1 MRNLTF
7 FKSLALTLGLLL
19 SALFPASY
27 VWAHGGASVDTDQCR
42 IFVGPHL
49 VHFTAYQPNLTGSAE
64 FCGAI
69 PELGTTI
76 MVFDYEGKALRN
88 MTVEVEFTKEPEGT
102 RIAYLPPAT
111 HSSGTFNTSYNFT
124 VPGKYLAHVTLIN
137 EGQKIDAHVPFK
149 VGTAQYEL
157 SASTKIIIATVL
169 FSVLYLLYLSSV
181 PFKSFI
187 DRFILRVK
195 KAT

>member
-1 MRNLTF
+1 MI
-7 FKSLALTLGLLL
+7 
-19 SALFPASY
+19 PASPA
-27 VWAHGGASVDTDQCR
+27 WAHGGASVDTDQCR

-49 VHFTAYQPNLTGSAE
+49 VHFTAYQPQLTGSTE
-64 FCGAI
+64 FCGEI
-69 PELGTTI
+69 PDLGTTI

-102 RIAYLPPAT
+102 RIAYIPPST

-124 VPGKYLAHVTLIN
+124 EPGKYLAHVTLIN

-149 VGTAQYEL
+149 IGTAKNQI
-157 SASTKIIIATVL
+157 SSSTWIYIITVL
-169 FSVLYLLYLSSV
+169 VAVLYILYLSSA
-181 PFKSFI
+181 PFKSLI
-187 DRFILRVK
+187 DGLLQRVK

>member
-7 FKSLALTLGLLL
+7 FKNLGLALGLFL
-19 SALFPASY
+19 AAMIPASPA
-27 VWAHGGASVDTDQCR
+27 WAHGGASVDTDQCR

-49 VHFTAYQPNLTGSAE
+49 VHFTAYQPQLTGSTE
-64 FCGAI
+64 FCGEI
-69 PELGTTI
+69 PDLGTTI

-102 RIAYLPPAT
+102 RIAYIPPST

-124 VPGKYLAHVTLIN
+124 EPGKYLAHVTLIN

-149 VGTAQYEL
+149 IGTAKNQI
-157 SASTKIIIATVL
+157 SSSTWIYIITVL
-169 FSVLYLLYLSSV
+169 VAALYILYLSSA
-181 PFKSFI
+181 PFKSLI
-187 DRFILRVK
+187 DGLLQRVK

>member
-7 FKSLALTLGLLL
+7 FKTIGLALGLFLAAML
-19 SALFPASY
+19 PASSA
-27 VWAHGGASVDTDQCR
+27 WAHGGASVDTDQCR

-49 VHFTAYQPNLTGSAE
+49 VHFTAYQPQLTGSTE
-64 FCGAI
+64 YCGDI
-69 PELGTTI
+69 PDLGTTI

-88 MTVEVEFTKEPEGT
+88 MTVEVEFTKEPEGK

-124 VPGKYLAHVTLIN
+124 EPGKYLAHVTLIN

-149 VGTAQYEL
+149 IG
-157 SASTKIIIATVL
+157 SAKREIFSSTNIVIATIL
-169 FSVLYLLYLSSV
+169 FASLYILYLSSA
-181 PFKSFI
+181 PFKSLI
-187 DRFILRVK
+187 DGLFNRAK
-195 KAT
+195 KAI

>member
-7 FKSLALTLGLLL
+7 FKSLALTLGLMLAAML
-19 SALFPASY
+19 PASS

-49 VHFTAYQPNLTGSAE
+49 VHFTAYQPQLTGSTE
-64 FCGAI
+64 FCGEI
-69 PELGTTI
+69 PELGTTT

-102 RIAYLPPAT
+102 RIAYLPPST
-111 HSSGTFNTSYNFT
+111 HSSGTFNTTYNFT
-124 VPGKYLAHVTLIN
+124 QPGKYLAHVTLIN

-149 VGTAQYEL
+149 VGTAKGEI
-157 SASTKIIIATVL
+157 SSSTKIIIATVL
-169 FSVLYLLYLSSV
+169 FAALYILYLSSAG
-181 PFKSFI
+181 FKSFL
-187 DRFILRVK
+187 DGLFSRLK
-195 KAT
+195 KAA

>member
-1 MRNLTF
+1 MRNHKF
-7 FKSLALTLGLLL
+7 IRSLALGLSLGALLPV
-19 SALFPASY
+19 SS

-49 VHFTAYQPNLTGSAE
+49 VHFTAYQPQLTGSTE
-64 FCGAI
+64 FCGEI
-69 PELGTTI
+69 PDVGPTT

-111 HSSGTFNTSYNFT
+111 HSSGTFNTTYNFT
-124 VPGKYLAHVTLIN
+124 EPGKYLAHVTLIN

-149 VGTAQYEL
+149 IGTAKNEI
-157 SASTKIIIATVL
+157 SSSTKIYVVTIGAAL
-169 FSVLYLLYLSSV
+169 FYLAYLSSA
-181 PFKSFI
+181 PFKAFI
-187 DRFILRVK
+187 DGLFKK
-195 KAT
+195 KAA

>member
-19 SALFPASY
+19 TAVLPAPN

-69 PELGTTI
+69 PDLGTTI

-111 HSSGTFNTSYNFT
+111 HASGTFNTSYNFT
-124 VPGKYLAHVTLIN
+124 EPGKYLAHVTLIN

-149 VGTAQYEL
+149 VGTAQYEV
-157 SASTKIIIATVL
+157 STSTKIIIATVF
-169 FSVLYLLYLSSV
+169 FSVLYLLYLSSAS
-181 PFKSFI
+181 FKSFI
-187 DRFILRVK
+187 DRLFQRVK

>member
-7 FKSLALTLGLLL
+7 FKSLALTLGLMLAAML
-19 SALFPASY
+19 PASS

-49 VHFTAYQPNLTGSAE
+49 VHFTAYQPQLTGSAE
-64 FCGAI
+64 FCGEI

-111 HSSGTFNTSYNFT
+111 HASGTFNTTYNFT
-124 VPGKYLAHVTLIN
+124 EGGKYLAHVTLIN

-149 VGTAQYEL
+149 VGTAKGEV
-157 SASTKIIIATVL
+157 SGSTKIIIITVL
-169 FSVLYLLYLSSV
+169 VAALYLLYLSSA

-187 DRFILRVK
+187 DGLFSRLK
-195 KAT
+195 KAA